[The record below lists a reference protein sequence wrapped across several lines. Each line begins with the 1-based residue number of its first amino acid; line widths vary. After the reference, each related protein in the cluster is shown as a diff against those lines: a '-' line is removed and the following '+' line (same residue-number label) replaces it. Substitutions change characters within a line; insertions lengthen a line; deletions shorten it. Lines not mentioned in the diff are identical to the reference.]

1 MIIKHKR
8 KTLQFKTRI
17 IRYHNFTKKKKKL
30 DLKHHEVTSSI
41 MFSHKA
47 EFELVLEDSIV
58 AFKPNIVLDKDIK
71 WYKETFNNEIFKN
84 LKAN

>member
-1 MIIKHKR
+1 
-8 KTLQFKTRI
+8 
-17 IRYHNFTKKKKKL
+17 
-30 DLKHHEVTSSI
+30 